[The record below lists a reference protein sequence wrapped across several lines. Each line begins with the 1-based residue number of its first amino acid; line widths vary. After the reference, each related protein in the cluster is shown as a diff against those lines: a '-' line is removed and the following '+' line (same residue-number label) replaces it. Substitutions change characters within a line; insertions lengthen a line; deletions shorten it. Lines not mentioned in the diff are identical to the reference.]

1 MNDQKKKQLLDF
13 QLQRVE
19 TLNEI
24 LNKLKELLLKDELI
38 KTLKA
43 DGISKEFI
51 SIRIQEILE
60 NFVNNDRELLL
71 KKTFEKYSK
80 LKETF
85 QQVIAYFFG
94 FS

>member
-1 MNDQKKKQLLDF
+1 MNDQQKKPLLDF

-43 DGISKEFI
+43 DGK
-51 SIRIQEILE
+51 
-60 NFVNNDRELLL
+60 
-71 KKTFEKYSK
+71 
-80 LKETF
+80 
-85 QQVIAYFFG
+85 
-94 FS
+94 